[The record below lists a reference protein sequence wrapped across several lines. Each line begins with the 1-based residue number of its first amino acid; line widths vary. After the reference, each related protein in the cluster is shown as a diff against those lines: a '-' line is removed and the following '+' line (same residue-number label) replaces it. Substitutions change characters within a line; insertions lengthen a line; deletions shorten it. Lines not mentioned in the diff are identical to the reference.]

1 MAELKYEDY
10 SFDIDPSMN
19 QQVEQMNNFVIEEVK
34 RPAIKV
40 VGDSAA
46 NKLVRISLVEKMI
59 AVSILLFVVFVALVM
74 IYVRTSINQME
85 HDISIVENEITVNEK
100 EITRLQQEKNELS
113 KADRIKQIAEKL
125 GLSINDDNLRKVK

>member
-10 SFDIDPSMN
+10 LFDIDPSMN

-40 VGDSAA
+40 VGDSAS
-46 NKLVRISLVEKMI
+46 NKLARISLVEKMI

>member
-19 QQVEQMNNFVIEEVK
+19 QQLEQMNNFVIEEVK

-40 VGDSAA
+40 VGDSAS
-46 NKLVRISLVEKMI
+46 NKLARISLVEKMI

>member
-1 MAELKYEDY
+1 
-10 SFDIDPSMN
+10 
-19 QQVEQMNNFVIEEVK
+19 MNNFVIEEVK

-40 VGDSAA
+40 VGDSAS
-46 NKLVRISLVEKMI
+46 NKLARISLVEKMI
-59 AVSILLFVVFVALVM
+59 AVSILIFVVFVALVM

>member
-40 VGDSAA
+40 VGDSAS
-46 NKLVRISLVEKMI
+46 NKLARISLVEKMI

-74 IYVRTSINQME
+74 IYFRTSINQME

>member
-19 QQVEQMNNFVIEEVK
+19 QQVAQMNNFVIEEVK
-34 RPAIKV
+34 RPTIKV
-40 VGDSAA
+40 VGDSAS
-46 NKLVRISLVEKMI
+46 NKLARISLVEKMI